1 MHKNIKTEGIRM
13 KGIDGLQVKRVGG
26 EGIVKGIQVIRVEED
41 AML

>member
-13 KGIDGLQVKRVGG
+13 KGTDGLQVKRVGG